1 MGKVSLAEPT
11 QESVRCDLQWL
22 SMTSKYSS
30 IADSSFTG
38 HGYEAE
44 ACSVLEHAF
53 STQRCE
59 DDEHGPVLNSED
71 GNVASSDS
79 KEVFYWN
86 VRHQCRRY
94 KQGYASKDELKGLWL
109 NCAVTKGWRFNPRNI
124 GWFSTWE
131 AWKDIMPLREVD
143 CILRPKPNVD
153 WSSLTEPG
161 WQDDAGKRV
170 SWDYLA
176 SLVPEA
182 GAYCEI
188 TKPSKAETQNFKTVD
203 KTEKINWLC
212 RMAHWR
218 NMGVVLVFNGAD
230 PTKPPFTRTEDNRL
244 CKPIY
249 WCQKELRRWP
259 VQFERNKAQAE
270 RNKAQKLLSAERNKA
285 QKLQKLLSAEREKAK
300 KLEAEN
306 AKLKQL
312 EAQSAK
318 RQLKHMRQPEH
329 HRKMPTSRPLK
340 RIRILRMRKT
350 AT

>member
-1 MGKVSLAEPT
+1 
-11 QESVRCDLQWL
+11 
-22 SMTSKYSS
+22 MTSKYSS

-59 DDEHGPVLNSED
+59 DDEHGPLLNSED

-218 NMGVVLVFNGAD
+218 NMGVVLIFNGAD

-249 WCQKELRRWP
+249 WCTGARRSCGGGQSSSRGTRRRSSSAP
-259 VQFERNKAQAE
+259 RGTRRRSCRSSSAPRGRRRRSSRQRMQS
-270 RNKAQKLLSAERNKA
+270 LSSWRH
-285 QKLQKLLSAEREKAK
+285 RV
-300 KLEAEN
+300 
-306 AKLKQL
+306 
-312 EAQSAK
+312 QSA
-318 RQLKHMRQPEH
+318 
-329 HRKMPTSRPLK
+329 S
-340 RIRILRMRKT
+340 
-350 AT
+350 

>member
-1 MGKVSLAEPT
+1 
-11 QESVRCDLQWL
+11 
-22 SMTSKYSS
+22 MTSQYSS
-30 IADSSFTG
+30 FADSSFAG

-59 DDEHGPVLNSED
+59 DDEHGPLLNSED
-71 GNVASSDS
+71 GNVASSGS
-79 KEVFYWN
+79 EEAFYWN

-94 KQGYASKDELKGLWL
+94 KQGYASEDELKGLWL
-109 NCAVTKGWRFNPRNI
+109 NCSVTKGWRFNPRNI
-124 GWFSTWE
+124 RLFSTWE
-131 AWKDIMPLREVD
+131 AWQDIMPLREVD

-161 WQDDAGKRV
+161 WQNVAGKRV
-170 SWDYLA
+170 SWNYLA
-176 SLVPEA
+176 SLVPKA
-182 GAYCEI
+182 GPYCEI
-188 TKPSKAETQNFKTVD
+188 TKPSKAEAQNFKTFD

-212 RMAHWR
+212 RMARRR
-218 NMGVVLVFNGAD
+218 NMGVVLIFNGAD
-230 PTKPPFTRTEDNRL
+230 PTKPPITRTKANRL
-244 CKPIY
+244 CTPIY

-259 VQFERNKAQAE
+259 VQVERNKV
-270 RNKAQKLLSAERNKA
+270 
-285 QKLQKLLSAEREKAK
+285 QKLQELLSAEREKAK

-312 EAQSAK
+312 EAESAK

-329 HRKMPTSRPLK
+329 HRKMLTSRPPLK